1 MGEVLYG
8 AGLPYPDLGLVF
20 DEVSYSTPMYGDS
33 SDGITTT
40 SMTLYNFLLT
50 SDYPQWVEKNIV
62 LGLATPIPLDLIEG
76 AGTATSQQEGA
87 DEVVW
92 FLKVGYMVADGE
104 YLYLEILGG
113 GRGCSVVQPTG
124 TGRDCSSLHFIP
136 ITAICSICMPEGER
150 WSRCPPLP
158 PALPPAP
165 LPIVECHDNWGVRY
179 E

>member
-20 DEVSYSTPMYGDS
+20 DEAHQGVPSQVSYAAPLYGDS

-50 SDYPQWVEKNIV
+50 ADYPQWVEKNIV
-62 LGLATPIPLDLIEG
+62 LELATPIPMDLIEG
-76 AGTATSQQEGA
+76 VDEG
-87 DEVVW
+87 VW
-92 FLKVGYMVADGE
+92 FLNVGYMVADGE

-124 TGRDCSSLHFIP
+124 TGRDCSSLHPIP

-158 PALPPAP
+158 SALPPAP